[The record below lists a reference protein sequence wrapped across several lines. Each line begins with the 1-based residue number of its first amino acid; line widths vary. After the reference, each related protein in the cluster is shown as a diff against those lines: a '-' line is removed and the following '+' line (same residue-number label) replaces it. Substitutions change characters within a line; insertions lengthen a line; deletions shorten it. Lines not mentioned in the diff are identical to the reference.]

1 MWYHDKEKIR
11 DGEGSQRELRGTDC
25 EGMEEGERA
34 QMKVEARENKG
45 IFLCKSDVKIHS
57 RLGLP
62 KLSSL

>member
-34 QMKVEARENKG
+34 QMKVEAREKRD
-45 IFLCKSDVKIHS
+45 IFCVKAT
-57 RLGLP
+57 
-62 KLSSL
+62 